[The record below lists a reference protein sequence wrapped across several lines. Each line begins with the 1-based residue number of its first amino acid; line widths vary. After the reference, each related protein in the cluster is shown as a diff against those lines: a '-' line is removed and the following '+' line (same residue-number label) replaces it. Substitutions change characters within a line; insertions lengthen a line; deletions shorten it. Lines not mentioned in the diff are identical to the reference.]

1 MKIGDIKNPKAEI
14 KRFPAVVGYNMG
26 NRTLSFTMSLSQFR
40 EISKVHN
47 PENESDPNKI
57 AQRDLDINHCKG
69 LAKHI
74 LVGLIETQIRRYKTD
89 GETIPKEVLD
99 IQQDVGK
106 SPYAVIQ
113 PFVCNIRECS
123 RDGDDLDILDYSE
136 TNIIWNVGLKN
147 GQILSVV
154 DGQHRRKAFDIV
166 YEWLDKVVQTAEY
179 PKASFIDLKNKRRMS
194 LIDKVRLDFW
204 NKLHTLAF
212 QESQIR
218 IECHLG
224 LKPEE
229 ERQLFADLNDKGKKV
244 EKSLSDS
251 FDQANPINEFIQKKL
266 LKDGVIKNEP
276 ISKDTSS
283 WHSDTGQL
291 LRKDITPITTLAM
304 FGKTSSKKETPASVR
319 EKADFAVTFW
329 KNIHYIKNF
338 GKNSSRSMT
347 IAAQPVVLKGIAKLA
362 FDLGYGKQ
370 DKNEEHLIKLWE
382 HIKSNK
388 LDFSHNNDIWQALFL
403 DSSKRKKI
411 HSDIDAYVHV
421 PDGTNLDAGTYDEK
435 NKWVRFGNKHNDIYP
450 RIGDLIRY
458 KLGFNPRASVK
469 RSIEASK

>member
-1 MKIGDIKNPKAEI
+1 MKIGDIQNPKAAVD
-14 KRFPAVVGYNMG
+14 RYPAVVGYNMG
-26 NRTLSFTMSLSQFR
+26 NRTLCFTMSLKEFSK
-40 EISKVHN
+40 ISHVYNEK
-47 PENESDPNKI
+47 NESESNKV
-57 AQRDLDINHCKG
+57 AQRELDINHCKG

-89 GETIPKEVLD
+89 GEIVPKEVLD

-113 PFVCNIRECS
+113 PFVCNIRDCE
-123 RDGDDLDILDYSE
+123 RNGIDLDVKDYSDE
-136 TNIIWNVGLKN
+136 SVIWNVGLKN

-154 DGQHRRKAFDIV
+154 DGQHRRVAFDLV
-166 YEWLDKVVQTAEY
+166 SDWLDKVLRTSEY
-179 PKASFIDLKNKRRMS
+179 PKASFIDIKNKRNDP

-204 NKLHTLAF
+204 NKIRLVAVL
-212 QESQIR
+212 ESEVR

-224 LKPEE
+224 LNPEE

-251 FDQANPINEFIQKKL
+251 YDQANPINEFIQTKL
-266 LKDGVIKNEP
+266 LKGGVFQKEP

-283 WHSDTGQL
+283 WHNDTGQL
-291 LRKDITPITTLAM
+291 LRKDITPITTLVM

-319 EKADFAVTFW
+319 EKNDFAITFW
-329 KNIHYIKNF
+329 KNIHCIKNF
-338 GKNSSRSMT
+338 GKDSSRSKT
-347 IAAQPVVLKGIAKLA
+347 VAAQPVVLKGIAKLA
-362 FDLGYGKQ
+362 YDLGYGKQ
-370 DKNEEHLIKLWE
+370 DKNEEHLKMLWE

-403 DSSKRKKI
+403 DSSKRNRT
-411 HSDIDAYVHV
+411 HSGLGDYVHV

-450 RIGDLIRY
+450 RIGDLIRF